1 MIREDCSHPHLRR
14 TLKWLVLGSRR
25 QWIQRKRRRMEM
37 MSRCSLRRCLGVI
50 LLSLLGMGGLMGIW
64 RTDCGSE
71 NVNGLVFLLHRSWEC
86 LGIKSIVLYQ
96 SDCNY
101 CGPPHLIS
109 IRPLYCPS
117 HSISMRDVWFKW
129 TPTLAR
135 RHNNVG
141 GTAGSVTTPA

>member
-1 MIREDCSHPHLRR
+1 
-14 TLKWLVLGSRR
+14 
-25 QWIQRKRRRMEM
+25 
-37 MSRCSLRRCLGVI
+37 
-50 LLSLLGMGGLMGIW
+50 MGIW

-96 SDCNY
+96 NDDNY
-101 CGPPHLIS
+101 CGPHPE
-109 IRPLYCPS
+109 
-117 HSISMRDVWFKW
+117 W